1 LLKALSENEE
11 SMPCSG
17 RYATAAEYFAF
28 FCGAGTDHDTEE
40 ESIVN
45 EFLEKAAADIHAAVS
60 AAGACDC
67 TLAGW
72 ALTYLKKLNILDAAV
87 IQGCPCANPYDA
99 PQKRLIAEELR
110 RNFDMIMTGDVEL
123 CEGYTGANYPAF
135 GTAERS
141 LTEWS
146 TAAIIKNRM
155 MRSR

>member
-1 LLKALSENEE
+1 MA
-11 SMPCSG
+11 CSG

-28 FCGAGTDHDTEE
+28 FCGSNGDDCFDPED

-45 EFLEKAAADIHAAVS
+45 EFLEKAAGDVHAAVA

-72 ALTYLKKLNILDAAV
+72 AENYLKKLNILDAAV

-99 PQKRLIAEELR
+99 AQKRLIADELR
-110 RNFDMIMTGDVEL
+110 RNFDMIMMGDIEL
-123 CEGYTGANYPAF
+123 CDGYTGANFPAF
-135 GTAERS
+135 GAAEQS

-146 TAAIIKNRM
+146 TAAIIRNEFLRD
-155 MRSR
+155 RE